1 MNKFGFL
8 RTGACADVA
17 FPTDNFAQALSKL
30 SKGILG
36 FPCLPAIALPAV
48 IPIAFETPCVMS
60 ENSALAF
67 REIITALLNEDGLFS
82 LEERRGNARRSFVR
96 PVHMVFGD
104 KPDEVQSGFTR
115 DLSDTGVGLMHKVR
129 VSPDDIAT
137 ITIGRLWDG
146 PVSMK
151 CRACWCTEGQSG
163 WYQSGWQIL
172 SVDACEG
179 S

>member
-1 MNKFGFL
+1 M
-8 RTGACADVA
+8 
-17 FPTDNFAQALSKL
+17 
-30 SKGILG
+30 
-36 FPCLPAIALPAV
+36 ALPANV
-48 IPIAFETPCVMS
+48 HLALETPGVMS
-60 ENSALAF
+60 ENSAIAF

-96 PVHMVFGD
+96 PVHVVFGD

-115 DLSDTGVGLMHKVR
+115 DLSDTGIGLMHKFK
-129 VSPDDIAT
+129 VSTDDIAT

-151 CRACWCTEGQSG
+151 CRVCWSADGQSG